1 MKFITKIFTLIGM
14 SFLIACSED
23 DMGQF
28 TVVNN
33 ISASSSTEGI
43 INVSF
48 EINSAEGVLGF
59 SLAVVKTA
67 QSSIFTA
74 SDFLELD
81 GSQTFQIQANQL
93 NYAVEL
99 NVDQLDTDGDVLAS
113 GSAYSIVI
121 YNSELNYL
129 STPSASFK
137 YNVEQFATISSFSA
151 NEEFAGADI
160 SRITVSFQ
168 ANSSKG
174 VEAFWVIVAKSQPVN
189 QLLSNYINTLDNKRY
204 TSIAPSLDNVYAL
217 TINEQQLDTD
227 GHKLIDGSSYK
238 LYVYAKG
245 LEILSS
251 TSSVK
256 KFDQM
261 EVFSTVTDMWLHDI
275 SNNKNASDIRVLFD
289 VNASRGIDHLSI
301 ALAKEESA
309 ADVSA
314 ASLAT
319 LRESA
324 FTRIST
330 DAKKFFMVDLNANQ
344 TDIGGN
350 QLEYDQKYTVLVFSD
365 EMGILAQTMETI
377 LFSDNAQFEGHYSG
391 RFNDN
396 LFQDIPFST
405 ILTMDE
411 NNQYVGPVF
420 ISAVFTASW
429 GGETDGDIKLF
440 FEGNKITL
448 FEYNQDLPT
457 YKGGC
462 PGLYTGTSGSITSE
476 FDIKLDFTGN
486 DCDGYHEDGIITFQ
500 RAWKY

>member
-1 MKFITKIFTLIGM
+1 MKFLTKIFTLIGM

-33 ISASSSTEGI
+33 ISASSSTDGI

-59 SLAVVKTA
+59 SLAVIKTA

-113 GSAYSIVI
+113 GNAYSIVV

-129 STPSASFK
+129 STPSASFN

-204 TSIAPSLDNVYAL
+204 TSIAPSLDNVYACS
-217 TINEQQLDTD
+217 INEQQLDTD
-227 GHKLIDGSSYK
+227 GHRLIDGSLYK
-238 LYVYAKG
+238 IYVYAKG

-251 TSSVK
+251 ASSVK

-275 SNNKNASDIRVLFD
+275 SNNNNASDIRVLFD

-301 ALAKEESA
+301 ALVKEESA

-319 LRESA
+319 LSESA

-330 DAKKFFMVDLNANQ
+330 DAKKSFMVDLNAKQ
-344 TDIGGN
+344 TDIEGS

-365 EMGILAQTMETI
+365 EMG
-377 LFSDNAQFEGHYSG
+377 
-391 RFNDN
+391 
-396 LFQDIPFST
+396 
-405 ILTMDE
+405 
-411 NNQYVGPVF
+411 
-420 ISAVFTASW
+420 
-429 GGETDGDIKLF
+429 
-440 FEGNKITL
+440 
-448 FEYNQDLPT
+448 
-457 YKGGC
+457 
-462 PGLYTGTSGSITSE
+462 
-476 FDIKLDFTGN
+476 
-486 DCDGYHEDGIITFQ
+486 
-500 RAWKY
+500 